1 MQQTKY
7 LFFWICFFFASP
19 TVFAQKTM
27 LDSILR
33 VVASVSD
40 TAKVNHLNEFA
51 AKMQETNADI
61 ALSASKTADSIAAAC
76 AYTEGEIKAKIRTG
90 WLFYRKSYPEKAFE
104 ISKKALVLAEKI
116 NNFALLAEIYTN
128 IAAIYNETGDY
139 DASLQYFQK
148 ALEVNEKI
156 NNLKGIGRCLNNLA
170 FTASKK
176 KDFKAAAD
184 FVSRSLQHN
193 AKIGEDYYL
202 AFAYRTQGDIFLAE
216 QKNNS
221 AEKSWLSAYQTAT
234 KISNF
239 SLMVSCLNRLGNF
252 QLQNNNPK
260 KASEYLQ
267 KAQTIAQKFG
277 YRSDLRQTF
286 EMLSKTYKAQ
296 GDFPLALQYHELFFE
311 IHDATFNEESAKKL
325 RMLQSVFE
333 SEAKEKEILLLKAEQ
348 KQTQT
353 EMKQQQA
360 QKLWII
366 FTASGILIA
375 VSLITF
381 LIFRS
386 RNRIKA
392 AFFAL
397 EKANVLITEKNEE
410 INQQKEEI
418 LQTLQTVEEQR
429 NVIQEKNENIL
440 ASVRYALRIQDAILP
455 PQGDLQRYFPE
466 SFILYLPR
474 DIVSGDFYWFVRRGD
489 FFILS
494 VADCTGHGVSGAF
507 MTMIGNNLLN
517 QIVVE
522 KGISAPNKILDLMT
536 PLLEKTLQSGGEKI
550 KDGMD
555 VGILTFFLP
564 DNTLQSVHFAG
575 AMNPLYLVKNSIF
588 TEIKADK
595 LPIGGK
601 TKENFFYKGHLI
613 WQKNEEE
620 PDSPDFLY
628 LCSDGFQ
635 DQFGG
640 KEDKKYMTGNL
651 KKVLSRIAHEPAKAQ
666 KRMLYEEYSAWKG
679 EKKQTDDILILG
691 LSFAHM

>member
-1 MQQTKY
+1 MKKKNHYFSQNFLPTSMRQAKY
-7 LFFWICFFFASP
+7 FFLLIGLFCTSP
-19 TVFAQKTM
+19 MVFAQKTM
-27 LDSILR
+27 LDSVLR
-33 VVASVSD
+33 VVSAVSD

-61 ALSASKTADSIAAAC
+61 ALDASKTADSIAVAC
-76 AYTEGEIKAKIRTG
+76 AYAEGEIKAKIRTG
-90 WLFYRKSYPEKAFE
+90 WLYYRKSYPEKAFE

-116 NNFALLAEIYTN
+116 NNFAFLAEIHTN
-128 IAAIYNETGDY
+128 IAAIYNETGDF

-148 ALEVNEKI
+148 ALELNEKI

-176 KDFKAAAD
+176 KDFKAATE

-216 QKNNS
+216 QKNES
-221 AEKSWLSAYQTAT
+221 AEKSWLSAHQTAT
-234 KISNF
+234 KINNF
-239 SLMVSCLNRLGNF
+239 SLMVSCLNRLGNL
-252 QLQNNNPK
+252 QLQKNNTK
-260 KASEYLQ
+260 KAEEYLQ

-286 EMLSKTYKAQ
+286 EMLSKTYKEQ
-296 GDFPLALQYHELFFE
+296 GDFSLALRYHELFFE

-333 SEAKEKEILLLKAEQ
+333 SEAQEKEILLLKAEQ
-348 KQTQT
+348 KHTQT
-353 EMKQQQA
+353 EIKQQQA

-366 FTASGILIA
+366 FSASGILIA
-375 VSLITF
+375 VSLISF

-418 LQTLQTVEEQR
+418 LQTLQTVESQR
-429 NVIQEKNENIL
+429 NVIQEKNENII

-455 PQGDLQRYFPE
+455 PHSDLQRFFPE

-474 DIVSGDFYWFVRRGD
+474 DIVSGDFYWFARRGD
-489 FFILS
+489 FFIIA

-517 QIVVE
+517 QIVTE
-522 KGISAPNKILDLMT
+522 KGISEPNKILDFMT
-536 PLLEKTLQSGGEKI
+536 PMLEKTLQSGGEKI

-555 VGILTFFLP
+555 VGILTFFMP
-564 DNTLQSVHFAG
+564 ENNIQSVYFAG
-575 AMNPLYLVKNSIF
+575 AMNPLYYVKNNVF
-588 TEIKADK
+588 FEIKADK

-601 TKENFFYKGHLI
+601 TKENFFYSQNLI
-613 WQKNEEE
+613 WQK
-620 PDSPDFLY
+620 
-628 LCSDGFQ
+628 
-635 DQFGG
+635 
-640 KEDKKYMTGNL
+640 
-651 KKVLSRIAHEPAKAQ
+651 
-666 KRMLYEEYSAWKG
+666 KR
-679 EKKQTDDILILG
+679 
-691 LSFAHM
+691 